1 VNNWRILFS
10 DQKLR
15 IYLMCIAIHPLFLP
29 VLRTHPKED
38 EKTTVDTDCHFGVQF
53 YAATA
58 VIRPGKS
65 GNLRR

>member
-1 VNNWRILFS
+1 MILRDVVSPFHS
-10 DQKLR
+10 QT
-15 IYLMCIAIHPLFLP
+15 LFLP
-29 VLRTHPKED
+29 VLRIHPKED